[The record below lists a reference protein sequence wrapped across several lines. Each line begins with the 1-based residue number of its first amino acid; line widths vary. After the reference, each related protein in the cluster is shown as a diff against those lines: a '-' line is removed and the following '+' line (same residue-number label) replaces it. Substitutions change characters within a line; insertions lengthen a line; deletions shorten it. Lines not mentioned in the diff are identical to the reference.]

1 MKQIRKKHPVQKKTT
16 KLQTK
21 PIDWEAVR
29 VLAIE
34 LGAREAARRL
44 GIKESTVLSRA
55 SRDKWNLPRRKGGA
69 TLKSADAITLR
80 SKPGDVLIA
89 SHKELEDG
97 TKTALMQTLH
107 KASQA
112 VAARKDS
119 LDITNMA
126 QFRDACLSAAR
137 MFGWDGKASVTYY
150 GDDNRQVIV
159 CDEAKRKQLIE
170 QRQRLLEA
178 ESQGKVIE
186 LNGHKTEAAVTA
198 LPAPETHSDANV
210 GAVDGIVAQNQSPA
224 AQQDPIFQH
233 MKSIGKAETWRGGQD
248 SDQADPIRAD
258 AFPEYDI

>member
-1 MKQIRKKHPVQKKTT
+1 MKEKPQAKVNKEAFRMLATEIGLNAACRKLDVPINTGKSWARRGGWKLPKRNGGRPERTLSATSATSLHPV
-16 KLQTK
+16 
-21 PIDWEAVR
+21 
-29 VLAIE
+29 
-34 LGAREAARRL
+34 
-44 GIKESTVLSRA
+44 
-55 SRDKWNLPRRKGGA
+55 
-69 TLKSADAITLR
+69 ADALVAT
-80 SKPGDVLIA
+80 
-89 SHKELEDG
+89 HKELEAG

-107 KASQA
+107 QASQA
-112 VAARKDS
+112 VARKGP
-119 LDITNMA
+119 LDISNMG

-137 MFGWDGKASVTYY
+137 MFGWDGKPSVTYY

-178 ESQGKVIE
+178 ESEGKVIE
-186 LNGHKTEAAVTA
+186 LNGHKAKAAVTA